1 MDWDLS
7 TDAIASLGASATGPR
22 WVRTLI
28 FGIVGIIV
36 TISSGP
42 EAISNVWSGVEQ
54 AGASAPAPPAM
65 VVPTA
70 RELHAILEKALRRR
84 QVAEA
89 LETLGVEAALTI
101 PVVAAVERQAAR
113 IGMDPLLVVAVITF
127 ENPVLDPG
135 AISPVGARGI
145 MQVMPQWGPSF
156 RASCG
161 EDLGSVETNVCFGV
175 RILQSH
181 IDDAHGSLAAGLL
194 GYVGCVKNLACRQYP
209 ELVLRR
215 WRALSERALTH

>member
-1 MDWDLS
+1 MDWELS
-7 TDAIASLGASATGPR
+7 ADTTASLEASAPGPR
-22 WVRTLI
+22 WARSVM
-28 FGIVGIIV
+28 FGLAGLIV

-42 EAISNVWSGVEQ
+42 EAISNVWSGVER
-54 AGASAPAPPAM
+54 AGASAPPVPAT
-65 VVPTA
+65 VVPSA
-70 RELHAILEKALRRR
+70 LELQNMLQKALRRR

-89 LETLGVEAALTI
+89 LETLGMEATLTV

-127 ENPVLDPG
+127 ENPVLDP
-135 AISPVGARGI
+135 AATSPVGARGI

-156 RASCG
+156 RAACG
-161 EDLGSVETNVCFGV
+161 EDLLAIETNVCFGV

-215 WRALSERALTH
+215 WHALSERVLAH